1 MLSEIKKSAYLKD
14 SLQISLGKI
23 NNFDQSFLNGELRG
37 MNGKTVNDG
46 MPLLKWMKEWD
57 LSVFRFD

>member
-23 NNFDQSFLNGELRG
+23 NNFDQSFLKGQLLG
-37 MNGKTVNDG
+37 MNGKTIIDG
-46 MPLLKWMKEWD
+46 MPVLKWMRDWD